1 MLSRHIK
8 KIAKKYIA
16 GKASRQEI
24 DILFRWYDE
33 ADPEEEI
40 GAIENDPVSQD
51 LKERM
56 RGKIHAAIDN
66 PPQQSVAIKR
76 NKSRK
81 YLLAAALFGVVVT
94 GTWFWFHEHD
104 GKAASVNKLCK
115 YSVPKKQRSRIVLP
129 DSSVIWLN
137 SDSYI
142 QYNENEKS
150 HTREVVLKGE
160 AFFDVRHD
168 PSKPFTVMANGTVTK
183 VLGTAFNIKA
193 YDDNKNVQITVTRG
207 KVQVQKQGKTLA
219 VLTPNEQITVQTKTG
234 IVTQQLV
241 KTDAFTSWAKGAIE
255 FNNDT
260 FEDIA
265 AILNRRFNVH
275 IAFASE
281 KLKTYR
287 FIAGFDEGVPVEKII
302 TLLCK
307 TDSNISWSYSEDRKT
322 IIIKE
327 NSKVKS
333 QN

>member
-24 DILFRWYDE
+24 DILFRWYDK
-33 ADPEEEI
+33 ADQEEETR
-40 GAIENDPVSQD
+40 ATENDPLSQD

-56 RGKIHAAIDN
+56 SGKIHAAIDH
-66 PPQQSVAIKR
+66 PPQQSVAIKGNR
-76 NKSRK
+76 SRK
-81 YLLAAALFGVVVT
+81 YLMAAALLGAVVA
-94 GTWFWFHEHD
+94 GTWFWFHEHN
-104 GKAASVNKLCK
+104 GKAGSVNKLCK
-115 YSVPKKQRSRIVLP
+115 YSVPKKQRSRIILP
-129 DSSVIWLN
+129 DSSVVWLN

-150 HTREVVLKGE
+150 NTREVVLKGE
-160 AFFDVRHD
+160 AFFDVRHN
-168 PSKPFTVMANGTVTK
+168 PSKPFAVIANGTVTK

-193 YDDNKNVQITVTRG
+193 YDDNKNVQVTVTRG

-219 VLTPNEQITVQTKTG
+219 VLTPNEQITVQTETG
-234 IVTQQLV
+234 VATLQLV

-260 FEDIA
+260 FEEIA
-265 AILNRRFNVH
+265 SILNRRFNVP
-275 IAFASE
+275 IVFASE
-281 KLKTYR
+281 KLKACR

-307 TDSNISWSYSEDRKT
+307 TNSNTYWSYSEDGKT
-322 IIIKE
+322 IIIGEVNIQK
-327 NSKVKS
+327 
-333 QN
+333 

>member
-24 DILFRWYDE
+24 ELLFRWYDKAE
-33 ADPEEEI
+33 QEEVTD
-40 GAIENDPVSQD
+40 AKENDPASQN
-51 LKERM
+51 LKDRM

-66 PPQQSVAIKR
+66 PPQQSVAIKS
-76 NKSRK
+76 NLSRK
-81 YLLAAALFGVVVT
+81 YLMAAALLGAVVA
-94 GTWFWFHEHD
+94 GTWFWFHEHN
-104 GKAASVNKLCK
+104 GKAGSVNRLCK

-129 DSSVIWLN
+129 DSSIVWLN

-142 QYNENEKS
+142 QYKENEKS
-150 HTREVVLKGE
+150 HAREVVLKGE
-160 AFFDVRHD
+160 AFFDVRHN
-168 PSKPFTVMANGTVTK
+168 PSKPFTVLANGTMTK

-193 YDDNKNVQITVTRG
+193 YDDNKNVQVTVTRG

-219 VLTPNEQITVQTKTG
+219 VLAPNEQITVQTETG
-234 IVTQQLV
+234 IATQQLV

-260 FEDIA
+260 FEEIA

-275 IAFASE
+275 IVFASE
-281 KLKTYR
+281 KLKTCR

-302 TLLCK
+302 ALLCK
-307 TDSNISWSYSEDRKT
+307 TNSNTFWNYSEDGKT
-322 IIIKE
+322 IVVGE
-327 NSKVKS
+327 VKN
-333 QN
+333 QK